1 MHTLSLFPAFE
12 EHLKTATMD
21 FSSTTFVKEV
31 SRARTFGFMK
41 DIEMLRENNLALG
54 GSLDNA
60 IVVDDS
66 KILNEDGL
74 RCADEFVKHKILDA
88 IGDLYLLGH
97 SLIGQFTGYK
107 SGHGLNNKLLRTLLQ
122 DTDAWEMVSFS
133 EENEAPISFMR
144 SAESPRLDE

>member
-1 MHTLSLFPAFE
+1 
-12 EHLKTATMD
+12 MD

-60 IVVDDS
+60 IVVDDN

-97 SLIGQFTGYK
+97 SLIGEFVGYK
-107 SGHGLNNKLLRTLLQ
+107 SGHGLNNKLLRTLLD
-122 DTDAWEMVSFS
+122 DTDAWEMITFDDD
-133 EENEAPISFMR
+133 EEAPISFMR
-144 SAESPRLDE
+144 SAQTPRAPE